1 MVLFIRQPRAHTLNP
16 SGSVRVLDGMMWD
29 MMGGLVHQP
38 AYVHRGETVRH
49 ARLGFHCHA
58 LAYHSRGAP
67 LDGGFEEPNG
77 TVAGWLVRQRLPI
90 D

>member
-1 MVLFIRQPRAHTLNP
+1 VGHDGRASASTCIRP
-16 SGSVRVLDGMMWD
+16 SWR
-29 MMGGLVHQP
+29 
-38 AYVHRGETVRH
+38 ETVRH

-58 LAYHSRGAP
+58 LAYHSRGAL